1 MQPPTSRRPV
11 RYDDTL
17 TMGED
22 MDLKDPAVFDR
33 RHTLQKIIEPANDWT
48 PPRTKPAARGK
59 AIEDGPTLEWR
70 LASQAARIGS
80 SKYSGQAA
88 NDNQDWPLAKLL
100 KTEGNAYCL
109 RLAESYRELS
119 DMAHLPELKG
129 QALDDLYLLRD
140 QDESGRDKG
149 VKQVEG
155 RKANVAIAPRQ
166 NAKPVP
172 KAWNGDWP
180 LLAAIDA
187 GRDLAYLRARL
198 GFVPK
203 ILAAFEW
210 SVLDGLTLEEI
221 GKLLGAG
228 VKGAKGEA
236 RARIFD
242 GFEIV
247 DRYWRGVRAA

>member
-1 MQPPTSRRPV
+1 
-11 RYDDTL
+11 
-17 TMGED
+17 MGEAL
-22 MDLKDPAVFDR
+22 DLNDTPIFDY
-33 RHTLQKIIEPANDWT
+33 RHELPKIIDPANDWT
-48 PPRTKPAARGK
+48 PPRTKPKPRGN
-59 AIEDGPTLEWR
+59 AIEDGPSLEWR

-80 SKYSGQAA
+80 NKYSGQAA
-88 NDNQDWPLAKLL
+88 NDNVDWPLAKLL
-100 KTEGNAYCL
+100 RTEGNAYHL
-109 RLAESYRELS
+109 SLAESYRELS

-140 QDESGRDKG
+140 QDDNGRDKG

-155 RKANVAIAPRQ
+155 RKANLAIAPRQ

-187 GRDLAYLRARL
+187 RRDLAYLRAKL

-247 DRYWRGVRAA
+247 DRYWRGVMAA